1 VGDSVERNRIRRRT
15 REAVRQHYSELAG
28 GIVDVV
34 INPRKSV
41 LKADFAVLS
50 QEVARAFAVIG
61 QNARPG
67 RQQSGAV
74 SRRSEKPRLT
84 QE

>member
-1 VGDSVERNRIRRRT
+1 
-15 REAVRQHYSELAG
+15 
-28 GIVDVV
+28 VDVV

-61 QNARPG
+61 QSARLGRKQPG
-67 RQQSGAV
+67 SG
-74 SRRSEKPRLT
+74 SRKSEKPPLA